1 MLHVRLICSDP
12 TCADE
17 YEAFGRPEELEVLA
31 CRCGCVLQVVGWLG
45 EHRGDER
52 FVALL
57 PIAA

>member
-1 MLHVRLICSDP
+1 MVHVRLICSNP
-12 TCADE
+12 GCAEE
-17 YEAFGRPEELEVLA
+17 YEAFGRSEELEALS
-31 CRCGCVLQVVGWLG
+31 CECGCALEIIGWLG